1 MIIASAGH
9 VDHGKTT
16 LVKALTGVDTDRLKE
31 EKLRGMS
38 IEPGFAY
45 VDFDSGAPVGFVDVP
60 GHERFVRNMLAG
72 VASVDF
78 ALLVVAADDGPMPQT
93 REHLAILEL
102 LGIRDGAVAMTK
114 TDRVSPAR
122 LAEAQAEI
130 SAALSSSVLRNAPVF
145 PVAAP
150 SGGGIDALRVHL
162 SAAARAHRQRPVEGN
177 FRLAVDRCFSL
188 AGTGQVVTGA
198 VASGRVRIGDEVL
211 VSPQGVSLRVRGIH
225 VHNRAAEEA
234 CAGWRCALN
243 LTGADLKKSSMERG
257 NWIVAPLAHVPTE
270 RCDVRITLPA
280 SQDRPLAHWTPVH
293 LHCGAAAVNARV
305 ALLEGQVIA
314 PGASAL
320 AQLITDKPVVLL
332 RGDRFIL
339 RDQSA
344 RHTIAGGVAL
354 DPFGPVRGRAKPAR
368 LAHLT
373 AMESETP
380 REALERLLEVQSE
393 GVQEGVQLD
402 RFLRAWNLAADESTA
417 LLQQFAIATFDDAG
431 ETRGITAS
439 RWQFLRGRLMS
450 CLREWH
456 DAQPEAIGP
465 SEAMLAGQLDARTST
480 PAWRAA
486 LKSLCEEGHIKREGI
501 SLRLPEHHPRL
512 SEADAAMLA
521 QVTGVLREAGLRPPA
536 AGEMAKA
543 LGIELTTLTAFLEH
557 ASRLGHLVRVAK
569 NRFFLP
575 EAMDEL
581 ARVAA
586 RLAGESVDGMFEA
599 AAYRDRS
606 GLGRNVTIEVLE
618 FMDRMRITRYA
629 GGRRRIV
636 A

>member
-1 MIIASAGH
+1 MIIATAGH

-45 VDFDSGAPVGFVDVP
+45 ADFGSGAPVGFVDVP

-102 LGIRDGAVAMTK
+102 LGIRDGAVAITK
-114 TDRVSPAR
+114 TDRISPAR
-122 LAEAQAEI
+122 LAEVQVEI
-130 SAALSSSVLRNAPVF
+130 STALSSTALRNAPVF
-145 PVAAP
+145 AVAP
-150 SGGGIDALRVHL
+150 PGGAGIDALRGHL
-162 SAAARAHRQRPVEGN
+162 AAAARAHRQRPVEGN

-188 AGTGQVVTGA
+188 TGTGQVVTGA
-198 VASGRVRIGDEVL
+198 VTSGRVRIGDEVL
-211 VSPQGVSLRVRGIH
+211 VSPRGMSLRVRGIH

-234 CAGWRCALN
+234 CTGWRCALN
-243 LTGADLKKSSMERG
+243 LAGADLKKGSMERG
-257 NWIVAPLAHVPTE
+257 DWIVAPLAHVPTE
-270 RCDVRITLPA
+270 RCDVRITVPA
-280 SQDRPLAHWTPVH
+280 SQDRPLAHWMPVH

-305 ALLEGQVIA
+305 ALLEGQAIA

-320 AQLITDKPVVLL
+320 AQLITDRPVVLL

-354 DPFGPVRGRAKPAR
+354 DPFGLVRGRAKPAR
-368 LAHLT
+368 LAHLD
-373 AMESETP
+373 AMECETP
-380 REALERLLEVQSE
+380 REALERLLDAQP
-393 GVQEGVQLD
+393 EGVQLD
-402 RFLRAWNLAADESTA
+402 RFLRAWNLAADESAA
-417 LLQQFAIATFDDAG
+417 LLQQLQQSAMATFDDAG
-431 ETRGITAS
+431 EIRGITTS
-439 RWQFLRGRLMS
+439 RWQSLRGRLLS

-456 DAQPEAIGP
+456 DAQPEGIGP
-465 SEAMLAGQLDARTST
+465 SEAMLAEQLDARTLA

-486 LKSLCEEGHIKREGI
+486 LKSLCEEGRIKREGI

-512 SEADAAMLA
+512 SEADAAMLTK
-521 QVTGVLREAGLRPPA
+521 VTGVLREAGLRPPA

-586 RLAGESVDGMFEA
+586 RLAGESAGGMFDA
-599 AAYRDRS
+599 AAYRDCS

-618 FMDRMRITRYA
+618 FMDRIRITRYA

>member
-1 MIIASAGH
+1 MIIATAGH

-45 VDFDSGAPVGFVDVP
+45 VDLGSGEPAGFVDVP

-102 LGIRDGAVAMTK
+102 LGIRDGAVAITK
-114 TDRVSPAR
+114 ADRVSPAR
-122 LAEAQAEI
+122 LAEARAEI
-130 SAALSSSVLRNAPVF
+130 AATLSSSALRDAPAF
-145 PVAAP
+145 AVAAP
-150 SGGGIDALRVHL
+150 DGTGVDALRDHL
-162 SAAARAHRQRPVEGN
+162 AEAAGAHRQRAVEGN

-198 VASGRVRIGDEVL
+198 VTSGRIRIGDEVL

-234 CAGWRCALN
+234 CTGWRCALN
-243 LTGADLKKSSMERG
+243 LAGPDVRKSSIERG
-257 NWIVAPLAHVPTE
+257 DWIVAPLAHVPTE
-270 RCDVRITLPA
+270 RCDVRITVPA
-280 SQDRPLAHWTPVH
+280 SQDKPLAHWTPVH

-305 ALLEGQVIA
+305 ALLEGQAIA

-320 AQLITDKPVVLL
+320 AQLIIDRPVVLL

-344 RHTIAGGVAL
+344 RHTVAGGVAI
-354 DPFGPVRGRAKPAR
+354 DPFGLVRGRAKPAR
-368 LAHLT
+368 LAHLA
-373 AMESETP
+373 AMECETP
-380 REALERLLEVQSE
+380 RAALERLLDEQP
-393 GVQEGVQLD
+393 EGVQLD
-402 RFLRAWNLAADESTA
+402 RFLRAWNFTANESDA
-417 LLQQFAIATFDDAG
+417 LLQQFAMATFDDAG
-431 ETRGITAS
+431 ETRGMTAS
-439 RWQFLRGRLMS
+439 RWQFLRGRLLS

-456 DAQPEAIGP
+456 ASQPEAIGP
-465 SEAMLAGQLDARTST
+465 SEAMLANQLELRALST
-480 PAWRAA
+480 AWRAA
-486 LKSLCEEGHIKREGI
+486 LKSLCEEGSIRREGI
-501 SLRLPEHHPRL
+501 SLRLPEHRPQL
-512 SEADAAMLA
+512 SEADESMLA
-521 QVTGVLREAGLRPPA
+521 QVTVLLREAGLRPPA

-543 LGIELTTLTAFLEH
+543 LGIELAVLTAFLEH
-557 ASRLGHLVRVAK
+557 ASRLGHLVRVSK

-586 RLAGESVDGMFEA
+586 RLAGESAGGLFDA

-629 GGRRRIV
+629 GGRRRI
-636 A
+636 AA

>member
-1 MIIASAGH
+1 MIIATAGH

-45 VDFDSGAPVGFVDVP
+45 LDLGSGAPVGFVDVP

-72 VASVDF
+72 VAAVDY
-78 ALLVVAADDGPMPQT
+78 ALLVIAADDGPMPQT
-93 REHLAILEL
+93 HEHLAILEL
-102 LGIRDGAVAMTK
+102 LGIRDGAVAITK
-114 TDRVSPAR
+114 ADCVSPAR
-122 LAEAQAEI
+122 LAEAQVEI
-130 SAALSSSVLRNAPVF
+130 AAALSPTALCNAPAF
-145 PVAAP
+145 TVAAT
-150 SGGGIDALRVHL
+150 SGAGIEALRTHL
-162 SAAARAHRQRPVEGN
+162 AKAARAQRKHPAEGN

-198 VASGRVRIGDEVL
+198 VASGRIRIGDEVM

-225 VHNRAAEEA
+225 VHNRAAEDA

-243 LTGADLKKSSMERG
+243 LAGTDLKKVSIERG
-257 NWIVAPLAHVPTE
+257 DWIVAPDAHVPTE
-270 RCDVRITLPA
+270 RCDVRITVPV
-280 SQDRPLAHWTPVH
+280 SQDKPLAHWTPVH

-305 ALLEGQVIA
+305 ALLEGQAIA

-320 AQLITDKPVVLL
+320 AQLIIDRPVMLL

-354 DPFGPVRGRAKPAR
+354 DPDGAVRGRAKPAR
-368 LAHLT
+368 LAHLA
-373 AMESETP
+373 AMACDTP
-380 REALERLLEVQSE
+380 REALERLLDAQPD
-393 GVQEGVQLD
+393 GVWLD
-402 RFLRAWNLAADESTA
+402 RFVRAWNLTADESAA
-417 LLQQFAIATFDDAG
+417 LLGQFSLATFPDAG
-431 ETRGITAS
+431 ETRGVTAS
-439 RWQFLRGRLMS
+439 SWQAMRSRLLS
-450 CLREWH
+450 NLREWH
-456 DAQPEAIGP
+456 DAQPEGIGP
-465 SEAMLAGQLDARTST
+465 GEAMLADQLGERTLA

-486 LKSLCEEGHIKREGI
+486 LRSLCEEGQIKREGI
-501 SLRLPEHHPRL
+501 SLRLAEHSPRL
-512 SEADAAMLA
+512 SENNAAMLA
-521 QVTGVLREAGLRPPA
+521 QVNGVLQASGLRPPA
-536 AGEMAKA
+536 AGEMAKM
-543 LGIELTTLTAFLEH
+543 LGIDLAALTAFLEH
-557 ASRLGHLVRVAK
+557 ASRLGHLVRVAR

-575 EAMDEL
+575 ATMDEL
-581 ARVAA
+581 ARVAEK
-586 RLAGESVDGMFEA
+586 LAGESVGGMFEA

-629 GGRRRIV
+629 GGRRRI
-636 A
+636 AA

>member
-1 MIIASAGH
+1 MIIATAGH

-45 VDFDSGAPVGFVDVP
+45 VDFGSGAPVGFVDVP

-102 LGIRDGAVAMTK
+102 LGIRDGAVAITK
-114 TDRVSPAR
+114 ADRVSPER
-122 LAEAQAEI
+122 LAEAKAEI
-130 SAALSSSVLRNAPVF
+130 SAALSSTALRNAPAF
-145 PVAAP
+145 AVAAP
-150 SGGGIDALRVHL
+150 SGAGIDALRGHL
-162 SAAARAHRQRPVEGN
+162 TAAARAQRQRSVEGN

-198 VASGRVRIGDEVL
+198 VTSGRVRIGDEVL

-243 LTGADLKKSSMERG
+243 LAGADLRKASIERG
-257 NWIVAPLAHVPTE
+257 DWIVAPLAHVPTE
-270 RCDVRITLPA
+270 RCDVRIIVPA
-280 SQDRPLAHWTPVH
+280 SQNRPLAHWTPVH
-293 LHCGAAAVNARV
+293 LHCGAATVNARV
-305 ALLEGQVIA
+305 ALLEGQAIA

-320 AQLITDKPVVLL
+320 AQLVTDRPVVLL

-354 DPFGPVRGRAKPAR
+354 DPFGLVRGRAKPAR
-368 LAHLT
+368 LGHLT
-373 AMESETP
+373 AMECDTP
-380 REALERLLEVQSE
+380 HESLERLLDAQP
-393 GVQEGVQLD
+393 EGVQLD
-402 RFLRAWNLAADESTA
+402 RFLRAWNFAADESA
-417 LLQQFAIATFDDAG
+417 VLLQQLQQSAMATFDDAG
-431 ETRGITAS
+431 ETRGITTS
-439 RWQFLRGRLMS
+439 RWHSLRGRLLS

-465 SEAMLAGQLDARTST
+465 SEAMLAEQLDARTLT

-486 LKSLCEEGHIKREGI
+486 LKSLCEEGRIKREGI
-501 SLRLPEHHPRL
+501 SLRFPEHHPRL

-543 LGIELTTLTAFLEH
+543 LGIELTILTAFLEH

-586 RLAGESVDGMFEA
+586 RLAGESAGGMFDA

-629 GGRRRIV
+629 GGKRRIV